1 VDFHAKSPKYL
12 VLVEIHLMV
21 MFKVGLT
28 PGWSMNIELLGILL
42 TIIGVIATVALN
54 SWMTIKATQAATMR
68 IGADL
73 ATLNESLGEMYSQII
88 EGGVGIEPPNPV
100 QAIFA
105 QILQS
110 QMQQK
115 ENPKVIS
122 RNDDGTF
129 SDNS

>member
-1 VDFHAKSPKYL
+1 
-12 VLVEIHLMV
+12 
-21 MFKVGLT
+21 
-28 PGWSMNIELLGILL
+28 MNIELLAVLL
-42 TIIGVIATVALN
+42 TIIGVFSTVALN

-88 EGGVGIEPPNPV
+88 EGGVGIEPINPV

-110 QMQQK
+110 QMQ
-115 ENPKVIS
+115 NPKEPKEIT
-122 RNDDGTF
+122 RNEAGQF